1 MMRKILATIA
11 ASVVTLATASQAQA
25 DVSCLVTVT
34 SVSLTND
41 GMVAF
46 AFDTGASQLG
56 YWLCSVAG
64 SVTVSDGTGTKTI
77 SSAACQAIYSKLL
90 TARAS
95 GRPVSLYFVGSGI
108 TNCSAIPTTSN
119 PNPFPYSFAF

>member
-1 MMRKILATIA
+1 MIRKLFANIA
-11 ASVVTLATASQAQA
+11 GAVVALSTASQAQA
-25 DVSCLVTVT
+25 DVSCAVTLT

-46 AFDTGASQLG
+46 AFDTGSIQAG
-56 YWLCSVAG
+56 YWLCNVAG

-77 SSAACQAIYSKLL
+77 SSAACQALYSKLL

-95 GRPVSLYFVGSGI
+95 GRQVTLYFVGSGI
-108 TNCSAIPTTSN
+108 TSCSGIPFTSN